1 VHCGSGSVRWRATW
15 PVATRTRLGANP
27 VFEQE
32 LFPAL
37 ARWLLS
43 ARPRR
48 SCHSAARRNEPGSQK
63 YVAAQ
68 NLDDPGVLILEPF
81 AGAAYELDAAVIANP
96 YDPDAVA
103 EALQTALRMTLG
115 ERCTRWRAM
124 IRYCV
129 ATALWR
135 GARVSSGHSALTEE
149 VVRRVASLQQVAI
162 RPSTKLPQS
171 TDKVLLRDHLR
182 GGNDPRVTGPVVSVS
197 SSRRTRYTKCKSP
210 AAFSVFAST

>member
-1 VHCGSGSVRWRATW
+1 MNL
-15 PVATRTRLGANP
+15 VAK
-27 VFEQE
+27 E
-32 LFPAL
+32 
-37 ARWLLS
+37 S
-43 ARPRR
+43 
-48 SCHSAARRNEPGSQK
+48 
-63 YVAAQ
+63 Q